1 MGFWKR
7 VDEELEY
14 LGISRKDLAFKSDTP
29 IATIHKGIERDSEVY
44 VSVAMRISEV
54 LGVTL
59 EYLMD
64 LPDRNEAKE
73 KPHGKKYDTQNVQNQ
88 QKTVQETRTAIRLYR
103 KYSKYIANMEK
114 LSTKK
119 LEAIGKVIEMMGE

>member
-14 LGISRKDLAFKSDTP
+14 LGISRKDLAFDSNTP
-29 IATIHKGIERDSEVY
+29 LATIHKGIERDSEVY
-44 VSVAMRISEV
+44 LSVAMRIAEV

-64 LPDRNEAKE
+64 LHE
-73 KPHGKKYDTQNVQNQ
+73 KKNTQIRAQSKKSTMQNVQKDAPEIRNA
-88 QKTVQETRTAIRLYR
+88 VRLYK
-103 KYSKYIANMEK
+103 KYSKYITNMEK
-114 LSTKK
+114 LPAKK
-119 LEAIGKVIEMMGE
+119 LEAIGKVIELMGD